1 MRKLPSW
8 VHLFEHGT
16 HPFSVEGL
24 FPPPPHP
31 TTTAASDPCIDQ
43 DAGIADAIK
52 GMPRGEDFF
61 PYSRDTL
68 NAINL
73 RGKTLYPV
81 PAVGVSLRDDA
92 NEARQRCPQL

>member
-1 MRKLPSW
+1 
-8 VHLFEHGT
+8 
-16 HPFSVEGL
+16 
-24 FPPPPHP
+24 
-31 TTTAASDPCIDQ
+31 
-43 DAGIADAIK
+43 
-52 GMPRGEDFF
+52 MPRGEDFF

-81 PAVGVSLRDDA
+81 PAVGVSLWDAA